1 MPHDL
6 VGLAIGREGSN
17 VNEARRIQGII
28 SIEYN
33 DDDSMFEIKGEVG
46 IHYDTCGCSMIPH
59 RPRKLSARLEV
70 NSSIPRTPCSSLG
83 GWQVGVCVY
92 SGAGRWACVCIVG
105 AGRWA
110 CVCV

>member
-1 MPHDL
+1 MRERRSEGGASLVEVIRFLVPHDL

-46 IHYDTCGCSMIPH
+46 IHYDTCGY
-59 RPRKLSARLEV
+59 
-70 NSSIPRTPCSSLG
+70 G
-83 GWQVGVCVY
+83 
-92 SGAGRWACVCIVG
+92 IVLTDQG
-105 AGRWA
+105 SCQQG
-110 CVCV
+110 